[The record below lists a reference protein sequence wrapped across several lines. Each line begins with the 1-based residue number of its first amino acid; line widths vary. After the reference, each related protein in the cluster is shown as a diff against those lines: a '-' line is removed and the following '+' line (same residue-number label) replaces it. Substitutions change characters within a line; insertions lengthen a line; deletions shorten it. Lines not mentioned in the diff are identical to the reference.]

1 MKLRMEEKATGIDV
15 EPNTELDN
23 LLEEILEKEK
33 FYREQADAVCNE
45 NKKRAENDRQTAED
59 MRKTAFE
66 RMGQTSKRKS
76 EEEGEGSKGKKPRNR
91 RNTSEAFEYLKEKAS
106 YDREL
111 KEQEIALQ
119 KKQQQASEQIE
130 KARIEHQENVM
141 TALANQQQQQ
151 QQVMMSI
158 LAQQQ
163 QQSQALLSFMEKF
176 LAK

>member
-1 MKLRMEEKATGIDV
+1 MKLRMDEKATGIDV

-59 MRKTAFE
+59 MRKTALE

-76 EEEGEGSKGKKPRNR
+76 EEEGESSKGKKTRNR